1 MKPGIAL
8 FTWNVN
14 MGRNEQQSMRIMPK
28 KDSGPR
34 KDNNYPV
41 KNVHL
46 ESKYV
51 SYSAHLDLQ
60 FLSVAVINNNLS

>member
-14 MGRNEQQSMRIMPK
+14 MGRKEQQSMRMMPK

-34 KDNNYPV
+34 KDNKYPV
-41 KNVHL
+41 KNTHL

-51 SYSAHLDLQ
+51 PYSAHLD
-60 FLSVAVINNNLS
+60 